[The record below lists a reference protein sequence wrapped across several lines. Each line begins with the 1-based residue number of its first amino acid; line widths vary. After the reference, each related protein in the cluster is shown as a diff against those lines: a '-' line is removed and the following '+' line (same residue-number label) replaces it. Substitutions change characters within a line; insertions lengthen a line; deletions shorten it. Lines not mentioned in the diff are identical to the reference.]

1 MRQEQRPDERELG
14 PESGHL
20 GVEQRHVVEDLD
32 AVDAA
37 VVDLV
42 LDGLEE
48 VLVTDGVR
56 AGLGGGAGDEQ
67 HPRLD
72 VVEEGRR
79 LRVAAVPGGALLVP
93 VGDLGAQRVG
103 RVPERP
109 RRRVRLVV
117 AASGGGGRRGG
128 CGGAPGPGV
137 VVLGGGRGP
146 GGGGRRGARAWRRRR
161 GRETGQG
168 KGVLWDWREILEID
182 KK

>member
-1 MRQEQRPDERELG
+1 MRREQRPDERELG

-48 VLVTDGVR
+48 VVVTDGVL

-137 VVLGGGRGP
+137 VVLDERPVRPSGCGG
-146 GGGGRRGARAWRRRR
+146 GGGGRCPGGAGRGGAGTRGAGR
-161 GRETGQG
+161 GRPVGR
-168 KGVLWDWREILEID
+168 KGS
-182 KK
+182 